1 MPAPA
6 FWAGKRVLLTGHT
19 GFKGGWLALWLAEMG
34 AKVTGF
40 ARAPDTDP
48 SLFHLAQVE
57 QGIDSLLGELCDHA
71 AVARAVQAA
80 RPEIVIHMAAQP
92 LVRRAIAAPVET
104 FASNVLGTAT
114 LLQALRGFTGLAA
127 VLVVTSDKVYANDG
141 AGRAFREDDR
151 LGGAD
156 PYSASKAATE
166 LAVRAF
172 ASSYFDAVGV
182 LVATARGGNII
193 GGGDFADGRLVPD
206 AVRAAHSGTRLALRH
221 PDATRPWQHVLDCL
235 AGYLLFAEE
244 LAGRKAV
251 PRALNIGPREGEA
264 VTVRALAE
272 SVLSAVGTKPVWD
285 HVPEP
290 GSLEMKTLALD
301 SSAARASLRWSDRLA
316 GHAGVEWTAAWY
328 RAFASGAD
336 MRATS
341 LEQIAAYQKLPVEA
355 E

>member
-34 AKVTGF
+34 ANVTGF

-48 SLFHLAQVE
+48 SLFHLARVE
-57 QGIDSLLGELCDHA
+57 QGINSLLGELCDPA
-71 AVARAVQAA
+71 AVVRAVEAA

-92 LVRRAIAAPVET
+92 LVRRAIAVPAET
-104 FASNVLGTAT
+104 FASNVLGTVT
-114 LLQALRGFTGLAA
+114 LLDALRGCAGLTAI
-127 VLVVTSDKVYANDG
+127 LVVTSDKVYANDG

-151 LGGAD
+151 MGGLD

-172 ASSYFDAVGV
+172 AASYFDAAGIP
-182 LVATARGGNII
+182 LATARGGNMI
-193 GGGDFADGRLVPD
+193 GGGDFAPDRLVPD
-206 AVRAAHSGTRLALRH
+206 AMRAVRSDTRLALRH

-235 AGYLLFAEE
+235 TGYLLFAEA
-244 LAGRKAV
+244 LAERKSI
-251 PRALNIGPREGEA
+251 PRALNFGPAPGAA

-272 SVLSAVGTKPVWD
+272 SILSAAGADSAWV
-285 HVPEP
+285 HVAEP

-301 SSAARASLRWSDRLA
+301 SSAARAALRWSDRLA
-316 GHAGVEWTAAWY
+316 GHTGVEWTAAWY
-328 RAFASGAD
+328 RAFASDAD
-336 MRATS
+336 MRATT
-341 LEQIAAYQKLPVEA
+341 LAQIAAYRDLAKSE
-355 E
+355 